1 MKTPNVK
8 TILKSKKDPKV
19 TDPPRFPSIINPI
32 ENEVK
37 RDFADILNTILIDT
51 TKEMV
56 NQIKT
61 ANE

>member
-1 MKTPNVK
+1 MKTPKVR

-37 RDFADILNTILIDT
+37 RDFANILNTIVMDT

-56 NQIKT
+56 KQIKT
-61 ANE
+61 TYE